1 MLEDALTTGT
11 PLCRLT
17 PCGGYTVKGLA
28 TSAPSTPPLFLS
40 REEIRKENG
49 GAVFE
54 KGKT

>member
-28 TSAPSTPPLFLS
+28 TSAPSMPPLFLP